1 MSLIAHV
8 DMDAFFAAVEQSKDR
23 SLKGK
28 PVIVGA
34 DPQQGRGRGVVAAA
48 SYEARRYGI
57 HSAMSIGRAYRQCRH
72 GIFLKPDFALYSEV
86 SQRVMALLESFSYL
100 IEPVSIDEAYLDLTG
115 LSSEPLKLAQQ
126 IQAAIESETGCGASI
141 GMAGNKSVAKIA
153 SAMNK
158 PKGITICPPGK
169 EREFIAPL
177 AVEKL
182 PGVGQKTR
190 HILSQLGV
198 QSIGDLADAPK
209 WMISNRLG
217 SHGLKMQKMAS
228 GEDYRSIELNLS
240 RKSVSVEKTFRQ
252 DSSSMPVLK
261 QAMLDLAERLAV
273 RLTERK
279 MKGATVTIK
288 IRYENFETLT
298 RQKTLP
304 VAIGSA
310 ENLGKISLELLNENL
325 HKKRQVRLLGL
336 GVSSLEEDEI
346 KPQLSLFREEFL

>member
-1 MSLIAHV
+1 
-8 DMDAFFAAVEQSKDR
+8 
-23 SLKGK
+23 
-28 PVIVGA
+28 
-34 DPQQGRGRGVVAAA
+34 
-48 SYEARRYGI
+48 
-57 HSAMSIGRAYRQCRH
+57 
-72 GIFLKPDFALYSEV
+72 
-86 SQRVMALLESFSYL
+86 
-100 IEPVSIDEAYLDLTG
+100 
-115 LSSEPLKLAQQ
+115 
-126 IQAAIESETGCGASI
+126 
-141 GMAGNKSVAKIA
+141 
-153 SAMNK
+153 
-158 PKGITICPPGK
+158 
-169 EREFIAPL
+169 
-177 AVEKL
+177 
-182 PGVGQKTR
+182 
-190 HILSQLGV
+190 
-198 QSIGDLADAPK
+198 
-209 WMISNRLG
+209 
-217 SHGLKMQKMAS
+217 MQKMAS

-252 DSSSMPVLK
+252 DSSSKPVLK

-325 HKKRQVRLLGL
+325 YKKRQVRLLGL